1 MRMMVIS
8 DIHGNLE
15 ALDRLLEHAASRNV
29 HRVLCLGDLIGYGPH
44 PNECI
49 ERVRALRNC
58 RCVCGNHDTAALWD
72 TSPYGMSLE
81 AREAILWTMDQLT
94 EDNKAYLAALPERLD
109 LADMCFVHANP
120 YNPKGWRYV
129 MDRKYAM
136 RSFGYARFRL
146 CCIGHSHRPLVI
158 TRNHFF
164 SATIDPVKGDRNYDI
179 SDTKRRI
186 FNCGSVGQPRDRDPR
201 ACYLIIDTTRQQIRF
216 HRVAYNVEKTIAA
229 IKAAGLPQRLGHRLK
244 KGL

>member
-1 MRMMVIS
+1 MRE
-8 DIHGNLE
+8 DAKE
-15 ALDRLLEHAASRNV
+15 
-29 HRVLCLGDLIGYGPH
+29 
-44 PNECI
+44 
-49 ERVRALRNC
+49 
-58 RCVCGNHDTAALWD
+58 T
-72 TSPYGMSLE
+72 
-81 AREAILWTMDQLT
+81 ILWTMDQLT

-136 RSFGYARFRL
+136 RSFGSAKFRL

-158 TRNHFF
+158 TRNHLF

-201 ACYLIIDTTRQQIRF
+201 ACYLIIDTTERQIRF
-216 HRVAYNVEKTIAA
+216 HRVAYNIAKTIAA
-229 IKAAGLPQRLGHRLK
+229 IKAAGLPEQLGHRLK